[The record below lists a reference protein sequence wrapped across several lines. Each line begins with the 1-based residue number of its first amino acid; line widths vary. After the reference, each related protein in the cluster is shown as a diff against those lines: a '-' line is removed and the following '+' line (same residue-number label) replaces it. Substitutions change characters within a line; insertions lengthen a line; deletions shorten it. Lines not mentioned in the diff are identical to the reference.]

1 MRARLAVGVLA
12 AALVLSGCSSGKDA
26 VVQGGSFQFISPG
39 GKTEISYDP
48 PSSRGTIG
56 TLSGPDLLD
65 PTRTV
70 SVDAYADQVV
80 VLNIWGQWCA
90 PCRVETPELEDVYT
104 ATKASGVAFIGLN
117 VKDPNISAPQDYVRD
132 TGITYPSI
140 WDPSYRTLV
149 ALGGDFPTSTT
160 PSTVVLDREHRVA
173 QVFIGRV
180 TAAQLQPVVEKLAA
194 ESPAPPSSPNP
205 PTPGASTTSVPV
217 STP

>member
-12 AALVLSGCSSGKDA
+12 AALVLSGCSSGSDA
-26 VVQGGSFQFISPG
+26 VVQGGSFQFVSPG

-65 PTRTV
+65 PTRSV
-70 SVDAYADQVV
+70 SVDDFAGQVV

-104 ATKASGVAFIGLN
+104 ATQASGVAFLGLN

-173 QVFIGRV
+173 QIFIGRV
-180 TAAQLQPVVEKLAA
+180 TAAQLRPVVERLAA
-194 ESPAPPSSPNP
+194 ESPAPSQSP
-205 PTPGASTTSVPV
+205 PTTGASSTTVPV
-217 STP
+217 PTS